1 MLVTSRS
8 TYGSESTV
16 VLIQLRMPSPCS
28 FIMKGISLWA
38 ALIVGSATLAIEKRS
53 ENIVI
58 GYRTVD
64 EVRLQP
70 GMIAL

>member
-1 MLVTSRS
+1 
-8 TYGSESTV
+8 
-16 VLIQLRMPSPCS
+16 
-28 FIMKGISLWA
+28 MKGISLWA
-38 ALIVGSATLAIEKRS
+38 ALIVGSAALAIEKRS